1 MSLRG
6 NYIIRIAFLGL
17 LFIIPFNGNAQ
28 KTKRVL
34 SSRPD
39 LVVGLILDQMRP
51 DQIYKYWDKYTEN
64 GFKKLLANGTEIRHA
79 SYNFYNTDISTGN
92 AAIIT
97 GALPSAHGIVS
108 NEWFELLND
117 KLVFCTD
124 DPSVRAVGGSF
135 ENGPYSP
142 SKLLVS
148 GFCDEL
154 RFSNRGESKVFGISL
169 EHSSAILS
177 SGQSANAAFWL
188 DYNTGE
194 WMTSSYYMNELPSWL
209 KGFNDKKMGD
219 VYLSRLWEPLL
230 RVEKKLGKKGG
241 EKRSSQ
247 QLFKSKTFPYNLDK
261 LSNSKNGRDYSWLKF
276 TPFGNA
282 ITMDMSLS
290 LIIEEK
296 LGKDQYPD
304 YLAVNFNTMGP
315 VAEIF
320 GQESPEMEDVMIR
333 FDIQLAHFIESLE
346 NLLGKKKVLVF
357 LTASR
362 GMPKDQ
368 EVMQEIKL
376 PGGLFDRQQ
385 VLSLL
390 RSYLN
395 IKYGNGKWIRG
406 FFGNQIYLNRVL
418 IEDSNKSLDEIRNQV
433 ADFLVQFTG
442 VSQAISA
449 SSFKSGNTV
458 DGLESMVYNGYSQ
471 KRSGDILVVLKP
483 GWRMKSEKNTGTGY
497 SFDRNVPLIW
507 YGWRI
512 NPSVIYR
519 RVNMS
524 DIAPTISLLLNIPL
538 PDASSGST
546 IMELFRN

>member
-1 MSLRG
+1 MSISR
-6 NYIIRIAFLGL
+6 NSIFKIAFFGL
-17 LFIIPFNGNAQ
+17 LFIIPLAGNAQ

-39 LVVGLILDQMRP
+39 LVVGLILDQLRP
-51 DQIYKYWDKYTEN
+51 DQIYKYWDKYSEN
-64 GFKKLLANGTEIRHA
+64 GFKKLLTNGTEIRHA
-79 SYNFYNTDISTGN
+79 SYDFYNTDISTGN
-92 AAIIT
+92 AGIIT

-154 RFSNRGESKVFGISL
+154 RFSNRGKSKVFGISL
-169 EHSSAILS
+169 EHTSAILS

-194 WMTSSYYMNELPSWL
+194 WMTSSYYLNELPAWL
-209 KGFNDKKMGD
+209 KGLNEKKMGD
-219 VYLSRLWEPLL
+219 IYLSRLWEPLL
-230 RVEKKLGKKGG
+230 RVEENLSKKGR

-247 QLFKSKTFPYNLDK
+247 QLFKSRSFPYNLEK

-282 ITMDMSLS
+282 ITMDMALS
-290 LIIEEK
+290 MIIEEE

-304 YLAVNFNTMGP
+304 YLSVNFNTTGP
-315 VAEIF
+315 VAEVF

-346 NLLGKKKVLVF
+346 NLLGKKKFLIY

-368 EVMQEIKL
+368 KVMQEIKL
-376 PGGLFDRQQ
+376 PEGLFNRQQ

-390 RSYLN
+390 KSYLN
-395 IKYGNGKWIRG
+395 VKYGKGKWIRG

-418 IEDSNKSLDEIRNQV
+418 IEDSNKSLDEMRNQV
-433 ADFLVQFTG
+433 ADFLVQFSG
-442 VSQAISA
+442 VSHAISA
-449 SSFKSGNTV
+449 SSFKSGNSV
-458 DGLESMVYNGYSQ
+458 DGLAALVFNGYSQ
-471 KRSGDILVVLKP
+471 KRSGDVLVVLKP
-483 GWRMKSEKNTGTGY
+483 GWRMESGKNTGTGY

-519 RVNMS
+519 KVNMT